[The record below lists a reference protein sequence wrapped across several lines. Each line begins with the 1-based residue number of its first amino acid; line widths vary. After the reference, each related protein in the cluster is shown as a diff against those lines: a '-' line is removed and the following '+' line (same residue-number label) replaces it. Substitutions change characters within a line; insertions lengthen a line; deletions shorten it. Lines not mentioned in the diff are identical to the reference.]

1 MSSETMSSAA
11 IKRLSLSFLLF
22 YCVASAALQVAPD
35 ALSTTLPARTIQG
48 YLMIVSVR
56 INDQGPFDFLVDTG
70 TNSTLIDPALAKQLA
85 LQAKDKLQLS
95 SLAKS
100 VAVSR
105 YFLQKLKVGP
115 ASVSNLEVLA
125 VPLTQLTALDHK
137 IRGVLGMNFLL
148 QFSFRLDFDHQLM
161 ELYPFPEDA
170 TVPTGLQVPVTI
182 NESRLLVTVASDAAP
197 HGSWKLALDSG
208 ICQTLVFEQR
218 IEKRIVAGGR
228 FAQASRMM
236 QVSTNLAEHMA
247 STVQL
252 KDISIA
258 EARLPQMEVVI
269 LKNDLQKPSDPQD
282 GLLPAVA
289 FHSVFF
295 DRSNATLIFSPSP
308 VASSMA
314 SIQKH

>member
-56 INDQGPFDFLVDTG
+56 INDQGRFDFLVDTG

-137 IRGVLGMNFLL
+137 IRGVLGMNFCS
-148 QFSFRLDFDHQLM
+148 SFPSVWTLTINSWSFIHFLKMQ
-161 ELYPFPEDA
+161 PFPQGCKFLS
-170 TVPTGLQVPVTI
+170 P
-182 NESRLLVTVASDAAP
+182 
-197 HGSWKLALDSG
+197 
-208 ICQTLVFEQR
+208 
-218 IEKRIVAGGR
+218 
-228 FAQASRMM
+228 
-236 QVSTNLAEHMA
+236 STNL
-247 STVQL
+247 VCW
-252 KDISIA
+252 
-258 EARLPQMEVVI
+258 
-269 LKNDLQKPSDPQD
+269 LQ
-282 GLLPAVA
+282 
-289 FHSVFF
+289 
-295 DRSNATLIFSPSP
+295 
-308 VASSMA
+308 
-314 SIQKH
+314 